1 LILFQIYEL
10 QVKLYEPF
18 LLLNILPH
26 IKHFYPCI
34 VQLFPFAPGSTHFFA
49 SLSFLD
55 FICMKIEVR
64 MEISQYLQRQKEL
77 LMTSWGRKIKDSGSS
92 PFRVQMFGFESDV
105 PGLPGKEEKSYL
117 KQDYQIRE
125 NRNFLYPVY
134 VPMKIKNPQSCILLL
149 HGLNERNWDKYTDW
163 AEYLCV
169 HTGKP
174 VILFPIAF
182 HINRAPSSW
191 GNPRSMALLME
202 KRKKEAGNPG
212 SLSFANAA
220 LSSRLTEEP
229 YRFYSSGR
237 QTISDVTGL
246 ARQIRD
252 GKHPLFPKGTT
263 IDIFGYSIGSFLAE
277 IMLMVNPE
285 KLFSD
290 SKLFIFC
297 GGAIFR
303 YMYGESK
310 YIMDR
315 LAYERLLH
323 FYCDEW
329 LIPMTRNQFD
339 KKAGLDKLQEA
350 FTSMITPEVNRDHR
364 ESFFSK
370 WKNRIA
376 GISLTKDKVMPY
388 SAVEAC
394 MGSRLAGECFEVMDF
409 PYEYSHEAPFPS
421 NGKVDENTLRN
432 SFLSVFSKCAAFLA

>member
-1 LILFQIYEL
+1 MKTGFF
-10 QVKLYEPF
+10 KK
-18 LLLNILPH
+18 ILPH
-26 IKHFYPCI
+26 IFEFHPCMI
-34 VQLFPFAPGSTHFFA
+34 DYFPFVRGSTHFLA
-49 SLSFLD
+49 WLSFLD
-55 FICMKIEVR
+55 FICMKIEVC
-64 MEISQYLQRQKEL
+64 MEISHYLQRQKEL
-77 LMTSWGRKIKDSGSS
+77 LISTWERNVKKPVNNSC
-92 PFRVQMFGFESDV
+92 RVEMFGFESDIS
-105 PGLPGKEEKSYL
+105 GFSEKGEKSFL
-117 KQDYQIRE
+117 KQDYNIRE
-125 NRNFLYPVY
+125 NLSFLYPVY
-134 VPMKIKNPQSCILLL
+134 VPSEIKKLHSCILLL

-182 HINRAPSSW
+182 HINRAPSAW
-191 GNPRSMALLME
+191 GNPRSMAPLME

-252 GKHPLFPKGTT
+252 GKHPLFQKGTT

-323 FYCDEW
+323 YYCDEW
-329 LIPMTRNQFD
+329 LVPMTRNQA
-339 KKAGLDKLQEA
+339 KKKPGLDKLQEA
-350 FTSMITPEVNRDHR
+350 FTSMITPEVNREDR

-409 PYEYSHEAPFPS
+409 PYEYSHEAPFPA
-421 NGKVDENTLRN
+421 NGKVDKSTLRS

>member
-1 LILFQIYEL
+1 
-10 QVKLYEPF
+10 
-18 LLLNILPH
+18 
-26 IKHFYPCI
+26 
-34 VQLFPFAPGSTHFFA
+34 
-49 SLSFLD
+49 
-55 FICMKIEVR
+55 
-64 MEISQYLQRQKEL
+64 MEISHYLQRQKEL
-77 LMTSWGRKIKDSGSS
+77 LISTWGKNLKDSAGSS
-92 PFRVQMFGFESDV
+92 YRVEMYGFESDASEFIN
-105 PGLPGKEEKSYL
+105 KEEKSYL
-117 KQDYQIRE
+117 KQDYLIRE
-125 NRNFLYPVY
+125 NRSFLYPVY
-134 VPMKIKNPQSCILLL
+134 VPSEIKNLRSCIILL
-149 HGLNERNWDKYTDW
+149 HGLNERNWDKYKDW
-163 AEYLCV
+163 AKYLCV

-182 HINRAPSSW
+182 HINRAPSAW
-191 GNPRSMALLME
+191 GNPRTMALVMQ
-202 KRKKEAGNPG
+202 KRKTEAGNPG

-220 LSSRLTEEP
+220 LSNRLTEEP

-237 QTISDVTGL
+237 QTIDDVTNL

-252 GKHPLFPKGTT
+252 GKHPLFPNGTT

-277 IMLMVNPE
+277 IMLMVNPQ

-290 SKLFIFC
+290 SNLFIFC

-315 LAYERLLH
+315 LAYERLLQY
-323 FYCDEW
+323 YCDDW
-329 LIPMTRNQFD
+329 IVPITRTQSR
-339 KKAGLDKLQEA
+339 KKTGLDKLQEA
-350 FTSMITPEVNRDHR
+350 FTSMITPEVHREHR

-376 GISLTKDKVMPY
+376 GISLIKDKVMPY

-409 PYEYSHEAPFPS
+409 PYEYSHESPFPS

-432 SFLSVFSKCAAFLA
+432 SFLKVFSKSAVFLA

>member
-1 LILFQIYEL
+1 
-10 QVKLYEPF
+10 
-18 LLLNILPH
+18 
-26 IKHFYPCI
+26 
-34 VQLFPFAPGSTHFFA
+34 
-49 SLSFLD
+49 
-55 FICMKIEVR
+55 
-64 MEISQYLQRQKEL
+64 MEISHYLQRQKEL
-77 LMTSWGRKIKDSGSS
+77 LISTWGKNLKDSAGSS
-92 PFRVQMFGFESDV
+92 YIVEMYGFESDASE
-105 PGLPGKEEKSYL
+105 LIKKEEKAYL
-117 KQDYQIRE
+117 KQDYLIRE
-125 NRNFLYPVY
+125 NRSFHYPVY
-134 VPMKIKNPQSCILLL
+134 VPSEIKNLRSCILLL
-149 HGLNERNWDKYTDW
+149 HGLNEKNWDKYKDW
-163 AEYLCV
+163 AKYLCV

-182 HINRAPSSW
+182 HINRAPSAW

-220 LSSRLTEEP
+220 LSNRLTEEP

-237 QTISDVTGL
+237 QTIDDVTNL

-252 GKHPLFPKGTT
+252 GKHPLFPKGTI

-315 LAYERLLH
+315 LAYERLLQY
-323 FYCDEW
+323 YCDDW
-329 LIPMTRNQFD
+329 IVPITRNQLR
-339 KKAGLDKLQEA
+339 KKTVLDKLQEA
-350 FTSMITPEVNRDHR
+350 FTSMITPEVHRESR

-376 GISLTKDKVMPY
+376 GISLIKDKVMPY

-409 PYEYSHEAPFPS
+409 PYEYSHESPFPS
-421 NGKVDENTLRN
+421 NGKVDENTLRS
-432 SFLSVFSKCAAFLA
+432 SFLSVFSKSAAFLA

>member
-1 LILFQIYEL
+1 
-10 QVKLYEPF
+10 V
-18 LLLNILPH
+18 
-26 IKHFYPCI
+26 
-34 VQLFPFAPGSTHFFA
+34 
-49 SLSFLD
+49 
-55 FICMKIEVR
+55 FICLKIEGY
-64 MEISQYLQRQKEL
+64 MEISNYLQRQKKL
-77 LMTSWGRKIKDSGSS
+77 LTSTWGRNIKEPLSS
-92 PFRVQMFGFESDV
+92 SYRVDMFGFKSDV
-105 PGLPGKEEKSYL
+105 SGFIHNDEKSFL
-117 KQDYQIRE
+117 KQDYKIME
-125 NRNFLYPVY
+125 NRSFLYPVY
-134 VPMKIKNPQSCILLL
+134 IPSEIKNPQSCILLL
-149 HGLNERNWDKYTDW
+149 HGLNERNWDKYKDW

-169 HTGKP
+169 QTGKP

-182 HINRAPSSW
+182 HINRAPSDW
-191 GNPRSMALLME
+191 GNPRSMALLMA

-220 LSSRLTEEP
+220 LSNRLTEEP

-237 QTISDVTGL
+237 QTISDVTDL

-277 IMLMVNPE
+277 IMLMANPE

-315 LAYERLLH
+315 LAYERLLQY
-323 FYCDEW
+323 YCDEW
-329 LIPMTRNQFD
+329 IVPITRNPFR
-339 KKAGLDKLQEA
+339 KNTGLDKLQEA
-350 FTSMITPEVNRDHR
+350 FTSMITPEVNREHR

-370 WKNRIA
+370 WRNRIA
-376 GISLTKDKVMPY
+376 GISLIKDKVMPY

-394 MGSRLAGECFEVMDF
+394 MGSRLAGECFEIMDF
-409 PYEYSHEAPFPS
+409 PYEYSHESPFPS
-421 NGKVDENTLRN
+421 NGKVDNNTLRS
-432 SFLSVFSKCAAFLA
+432 SFLSVFSKSAAFLA

>member
-1 LILFQIYEL
+1 
-10 QVKLYEPF
+10 V
-18 LLLNILPH
+18 
-26 IKHFYPCI
+26 
-34 VQLFPFAPGSTHFFA
+34 
-49 SLSFLD
+49 
-55 FICMKIEVR
+55 FICLKIEGY
-64 MEISQYLQRQKEL
+64 MEISNYLQRQKKL
-77 LMTSWGRKIKDSGSS
+77 LTSTWGRNIKEPLSS
-92 PFRVQMFGFESDV
+92 SYRVDMFGFKSDV
-105 PGLPGKEEKSYL
+105 SGFIHNDEKSFL
-117 KQDYQIRE
+117 KQDYKIRE
-125 NRNFLYPVY
+125 NRSFLYPVY
-134 VPMKIKNPQSCILLL
+134 IPSEIKNPQACILLL
-149 HGLNERNWDKYTDW
+149 HGLNERNWDKYKDW

-169 HTGKP
+169 QTGKP

-182 HINRAPSSW
+182 HINRAPSDW
-191 GNPRSMALLME
+191 GNPRSMAILMA

-220 LSSRLTEEP
+220 LSNRLTEEP

-237 QTISDVTGL
+237 QTISDVTDL

-252 GKHPLFPKGTT
+252 GKHPLFSKGTT

-277 IMLMVNPE
+277 IMLMANPE

-315 LAYERLLH
+315 LAYERLLQY
-323 FYCDEW
+323 YCDEW
-329 LIPMTRNQFD
+329 IVPITRNPFR
-339 KKAGLDKLQEA
+339 KKTGLDKLQEA
-350 FTSMITPEVNRDHR
+350 FTSMITPEVNREDR

-376 GISLTKDKVMPY
+376 GISLMKDKVMPY

-409 PYEYSHEAPFPS
+409 PFEYSHESPFPS
-421 NGKVDENTLRN
+421 NGKVDNNTLRS
-432 SFLSVFSKCAAFLA
+432 SFLSVFSKSAAFLA

>member
-1 LILFQIYEL
+1 
-10 QVKLYEPF
+10 
-18 LLLNILPH
+18 
-26 IKHFYPCI
+26 
-34 VQLFPFAPGSTHFFA
+34 
-49 SLSFLD
+49 
-55 FICMKIEVR
+55 
-64 MEISQYLQRQKEL
+64 MEISHYLQRQKEL
-77 LMTSWGRKIKDSGSS
+77 LISTWGKNLKDSAGSS
-92 PFRVQMFGFESDV
+92 YIVEMYGFESDASE
-105 PGLPGKEEKSYL
+105 LIKKEEKAYL
-117 KQDYQIRE
+117 KQDYLIRE
-125 NRNFLYPVY
+125 NRSFHYPVY
-134 VPMKIKNPQSCILLL
+134 VPSEIKNLRSCIILL
-149 HGLNERNWDKYTDW
+149 HGLNERNWDKYKDW
-163 AEYLCV
+163 AKYLCV

-182 HINRAPSSW
+182 HINRAPSAW

-220 LSSRLTEEP
+220 LSNRLTEEP

-237 QTISDVTGL
+237 QTIDDVTNL

-252 GKHPLFPKGTT
+252 GKHPLFPNGTT

-315 LAYERLLH
+315 LAYERLLQY
-323 FYCDEW
+323 YCDDW
-329 LIPMTRNQFD
+329 IVPITRNQLR
-339 KKAGLDKLQEA
+339 KKTGLDKLQEA
-350 FTSMITPEVNRDHR
+350 FTSMITPEVQRESR

-376 GISLTKDKVMPY
+376 GISLIKDKVMPY

-409 PYEYSHEAPFPS
+409 PYEYSHESPFPS
-421 NGKVDENTLRN
+421 NGKVDENTLRS
-432 SFLSVFSKCAAFLA
+432 SFQSVFSKSAAFLA

>member
-1 LILFQIYEL
+1 
-10 QVKLYEPF
+10 
-18 LLLNILPH
+18 
-26 IKHFYPCI
+26 
-34 VQLFPFAPGSTHFFA
+34 
-49 SLSFLD
+49 
-55 FICMKIEVR
+55 
-64 MEISQYLQRQKEL
+64 MEISHYLQRQKEL
-77 LMTSWGRKIKDSGSS
+77 LISTWGKNLKDSAGSS
-92 PFRVQMFGFESDV
+92 YRVEMYGFESDASEFIN
-105 PGLPGKEEKSYL
+105 KEEKSYL
-117 KQDYQIRE
+117 KQDYLIRE
-125 NRNFLYPVY
+125 NRSFLYPVY
-134 VPMKIKNPQSCILLL
+134 VPSEIKNLRSCIILL
-149 HGLNERNWDKYTDW
+149 HGLNERNWDKYKDW
-163 AEYLCV
+163 AKYLCV

-182 HINRAPSSW
+182 HINRAPSAW
-191 GNPRSMALLME
+191 GNPRSMALVME

-220 LSSRLTEEP
+220 LSNRLTEEP

-237 QTISDVTGL
+237 QTIDDVTNL

-252 GKHPLFPKGTT
+252 GKHPLFPNGTT

-277 IMLMVNPE
+277 IMLMVNPQ

-290 SKLFIFC
+290 SNLFIFC

-315 LAYERLLH
+315 LAYERLLQY
-323 FYCDEW
+323 YCDDW
-329 LIPMTRNQFD
+329 IVPITRTQSR
-339 KKAGLDKLQEA
+339 KKTGLDKLQEA
-350 FTSMITPEVNRDHR
+350 FTSMITPEVHREHR

-376 GISLTKDKVMPY
+376 GISLIKDKVMPY

-409 PYEYSHEAPFPS
+409 PYEYSHESPFPS

-432 SFLSVFSKCAAFLA
+432 SFLKVFSKSAVFLA